1 LDARFLFIPFSGFSP
16 RVRKSAISLLRPA
29 TKIMPHSQGQ
39 EGSFQGE
46 RASFP
51 QIRALDET
59 EKSVLQ
65 GNIENFDTPAR
76 GTK

>member
-1 LDARFLFIPFSGFSP
+1 
-16 RVRKSAISLLRPA
+16 
-29 TKIMPHSQGQ
+29 MPHSQGQ
-39 EGSFQGE
+39 EGPFQGE

-59 EKSVLQ
+59 ENFELQ
-65 GNIENFDTPAR
+65 GTIENFDTPAR